1 MARPQRITRELLLEA
16 AMQLV
21 DTEGLDG
28 LTMRRLG
35 ERVGAD
41 AAMVYRAFANK
52 DELLEALADRVFSH
66 ARGRGAAEG
75 PQEPDDGAEPL
86 EHLRQAAHGIR
97 AALLA
102 HPALIGVAVR
112 RPPRQEAT
120 FRGMDAG
127 LSLLL
132 SSGLTPRDAA
142 RGYQAVLFYALGFAV
157 LEAPFSG
164 AADRGAE
171 QQRQTQ
177 RALAA
182 LPAEDYPHVAA
193 TAEHLYTP
201 DLDGQFD
208 YGLRLLLDGLRS
220 RAATAASAEADDPD
234 DGTPRPPPRRGSTP
248 VGESA
253 QRSIRRPRR
262 S

>member
-21 DTEGLDG
+21 DTEGLDA

-41 AAMVYRAFANK
+41 PAMVYRAFANK
-52 DELLEALADRVFSH
+52 DELLEALADRVFSG
-66 ARGRGAAEG
+66 ARDSGRAGA
-75 PQEPDDGAEPL
+75 PSNRDDGAEPL
-86 EHLRQAAHGIR
+86 ERLRQAAHGIR

-120 FRGMDAG
+120 FRGIDAG
-127 LSLLL
+127 LGLLL
-132 SSGLTPRDAA
+132 SCGLTPRDAA

-157 LEAPFSG
+157 LEAPFS
-164 AADRGAE
+164 AAPDRGAE

-177 RALAA
+177 AALAA

-201 DLDGQFD
+201 DLEGQFD
-208 YGLRLLLDGLRS
+208 YGLRLLLDGLRL
-220 RAATAASAEADDPD
+220 RAVAATSTQAAMAVSAGKEPA
-234 DGTPRPPPRRGSTP
+234 
-248 VGESA
+248 
-253 QRSIRRPRR
+253 
-262 S
+262 